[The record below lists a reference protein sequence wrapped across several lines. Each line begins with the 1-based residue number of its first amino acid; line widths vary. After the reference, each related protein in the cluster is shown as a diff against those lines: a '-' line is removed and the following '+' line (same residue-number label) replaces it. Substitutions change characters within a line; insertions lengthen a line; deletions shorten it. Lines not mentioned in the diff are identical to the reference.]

1 MSDALHF
8 YPNIW
13 PEHSAYAKRWL
24 TRFPEWDSEESSQ
37 EHLLSCI
44 QRWIKQVKPLKSEE
58 QIMSGLRRMR
68 QRCMIEVMKRDLL
81 GKAELFDITEALSFL
96 ADSSVQIALEF
107 AHAQQAAKFGNPS
120 NGDCLIVVGMGKLG
134 GLELNVSSDI
144 DLIFLYGTED
154 ETEGGPTGRKQSH
167 AEFFTQVGRKIIKML
182 SEVTD
187 EGFVFRV
194 DMRLRPNGD
203 SGPLVSSL
211 DMLEEYF
218 LVQGRE
224 WERYAWIKSR
234 VINWAI
240 DPTQDDAFQNNL
252 DTLNSIVRPFVYR
265 KYLDFGAIRAL
276 RNLHVQIR
284 NEVNKRELH
293 HPGSIHVKLGR
304 GGIREIEFIAQ
315 AFQLIRGG
323 RQPQL
328 QLRRTVDALAI
339 CAEQDLMTPSE
350 LDKIQAAYYFLR
362 NLEHRLQYI
371 DDAQT
376 HRLPADPTQVLKIAR
391 SMGFEDPS
399 IFMKALKSH
408 MEFVSNHFDQVF
420 GDKQEDEETTD
431 LSAPWG
437 PELTQGFNDPQGAQ
451 ERYYRLI
458 ESNRYKTLPTAHRE
472 RVDRLMPS
480 LLSEAGSSESP
491 DACWR
496 SCCELIET
504 ICRRGAYL
512 SLLDEFPAARMRVSR
527 ILAASHWAANFLIR
541 HPILLDEL
549 LDARTLLAEP
559 DFDTWGDQVEQSLAL
574 SYLPDGTPDL
584 ERQMDIVRE
593 QHHAQLFRILAQDL
607 EDLHTVERIS
617 DLLSALADKT
627 LEIVLRQAW
636 LTVPKRHTDTPK
648 FAIIAYGKHG
658 GKELGYSSDLDMI
671 FLFDDDDQRAPEVYA
686 RLAQRISR
694 WLSTQTGAGQ
704 LFDTDYRLRPN
715 GEAGLMVSSVKAYEN
730 YQRRE
735 GGIGAWFWEHQ
746 ALTRARFCV
755 GDEKIGKQFD
765 ALREEI
771 LRLPRKWEDV
781 QVEVVTMRKK
791 MLEGHP
797 NHSDLFD
804 VKHDRGGMV
813 DVEFMVQALVLG
825 YAHKHPELCANVG
838 NIALLNI
845 VGDLGLV
852 DQELAT
858 HTADVYRKLRAKQHA
873 MRLAGNEK
881 SRTSDP
887 SILVQTNIVLK
898 MWDALFGG
906 VEPATTE

>member
-24 TRFPEWDSEESSQ
+24 TRFPEWDSEDTSQ

-420 GDKQEDEETTD
+420 GDKCT
-431 LSAPWG
+431 L
-437 PELTQGFNDPQGAQ
+437 GA
-451 ERYYRLI
+451 R
-458 ESNRYKTLPTAHRE
+458 
-472 RVDRLMPS
+472 
-480 LLSEAGSSESP
+480 
-491 DACWR
+491 
-496 SCCELIET
+496 
-504 ICRRGAYL
+504 
-512 SLLDEFPAARMRVSR
+512 
-527 ILAASHWAANFLIR
+527 
-541 HPILLDEL
+541 
-549 LDARTLLAEP
+549 
-559 DFDTWGDQVEQSLAL
+559 
-574 SYLPDGTPDL
+574 
-584 ERQMDIVRE
+584 
-593 QHHAQLFRILAQDL
+593 
-607 EDLHTVERIS
+607 
-617 DLLSALADKT
+617 AD
-627 LEIVLRQAW
+627 
-636 LTVPKRHTDTPK
+636 
-648 FAIIAYGKHG
+648 
-658 GKELGYSSDLDMI
+658 S
-671 FLFDDDDQRAPEVYA
+671 
-686 RLAQRISR
+686 
-694 WLSTQTGAGQ
+694 
-704 LFDTDYRLRPN
+704 
-715 GEAGLMVSSVKAYEN
+715 GL
-730 YQRRE
+730 
-735 GGIGAWFWEHQ
+735 
-746 ALTRARFCV
+746 
-755 GDEKIGKQFD
+755 
-765 ALREEI
+765 
-771 LRLPRKWEDV
+771 
-781 QVEVVTMRKK
+781 
-791 MLEGHP
+791 
-797 NHSDLFD
+797 
-804 VKHDRGGMV
+804 
-813 DVEFMVQALVLG
+813 
-825 YAHKHPELCANVG
+825 
-838 NIALLNI
+838 
-845 VGDLGLV
+845 
-852 DQELAT
+852 
-858 HTADVYRKLRAKQHA
+858 
-873 MRLAGNEK
+873 
-881 SRTSDP
+881 
-887 SILVQTNIVLK
+887 
-898 MWDALFGG
+898 
-906 VEPATTE
+906 